1 MVKKN
6 FHCEI
11 CNKLGKIYRCRHCDH
26 IFCRECILTA
36 NPDWSIPSS
45 SESIRIDET
54 STHSDLDPS
63 SAHLEDSVA
72 NVDTVNSVE
81 HVDNNQDIEVSTHN
95 PGVVVERSCEV
106 INYCAF
112 NCIKSL
118 GENYCYDCGE
128 NYIRNKKCVSCNFTF
143 CSMCQKN
150 NLFDAKNIL
159 PEHYRQASLFC
170 SKICY
175 EIYTEQPNNEW
186 SVCEMCGEQYFNISY
201 QSSCDLC
208 LQKYNFHNHK
218 NYNRNRKKLIKKLEK
233 YIKEKQVNLNTILG
247 KIEPMLEEKVKKHKT
262 IQELKVSFDK
272 WYTSICVGNNLSYN
286 IWDEVISD
294 FLLIKN

>member
-6 FHCEI
+6 FRCDI
-11 CNKLGKIYRCRHCDH
+11 CAKLGKIYRCRHCDH
-26 IFCRECILTA
+26 TFCRECILTA
-36 NPDWSIPSS
+36 NPDWVLPLSS
-45 SESIRIDET
+45 DNDGEDEI
-54 STHSDLDPS
+54 STPTQLTEENHNL
-63 SAHLEDSVA
+63 
-72 NVDTVNSVE
+72 VE
-81 HVDNNQDIEVSTHN
+81 TPINQNIAQMDNNPVSGDSSLV
-95 PGVVVERSCEV
+95 PGVVIDRNCEV

-128 NYIRNKKCVSCNFTF
+128 NYMRNKKCLCCHFTF

-150 NLFDAKNIL
+150 NLFDKKNII
-159 PEHYRQASLFC
+159 PEHHRQASLFC

-175 EIYTEQPNNEW
+175 EIYTEQPHNEW
-186 SVCEMCGEQYFNISY
+186 SVCEKCGEQYFNISY

-208 LQKYNFHNHK
+208 LQKYHFHNHK
-218 NYNRNRKKLIKKLEK
+218 IYNTNRNKLIKKLET
-233 YIKEKQVNLNTILG
+233 YIKEKQLNLNSIQQ
-247 KIEPMLEEKVKKHKT
+247 KIEPMLEEKVKKHET
-262 IQELKVSFDK
+262 IQQLKVSFDK
-272 WYTSICVGNNLSYN
+272 WFTSICVGNNLSYN